1 MLNSQSFVVW
11 GDFLH
16 SSLLGFVLGF
26 NILFSPLSLG
36 AIRVEQVEA
45 WAQSHPEAQLEDF
58 LSWVKSTD
66 PEQMAWFTLMR
77 KSESAQGATPLN
89 PRAIVFGPESKF
101 VFTFNG
107 EAKEEGYQEVEMLFF
122 RQEPKP
128 QWELR
133 KLSFNSQNKKVSF
146 SGPNPNSCLACHQ
159 NPVRPIWSQYDTWK
173 GAYGE
178 FDDSIVDH
186 GDKKEF
192 LQFNKFLKN
201 KETHSRYSKLQ
212 FPEGSIV
219 SPYSE
224 EPKGGNYRLRPN
236 AALTDSLLKLHAK
249 VLVARLK
256 EHPEF
261 ETEKMFL
268 TASLLG
274 CEALLTADDFE
285 KKILFGLSAKRFK
298 KFYRGSISWGDK
310 GSVGAN
316 SNKQAMLYLLGLEH
330 SDFSLEKEP
339 TRWSYFSGNFNFE
352 EYLAI
357 ELYEELSQLDCQIPS
372 FQCLSNYGHTVIL
385 PIGTEKDTLDILD
398 ACDYLFSSRM
408 TSGPI
413 EANGPKPISNPI
425 VTCLGC
431 HQKDGTAPYIPFDDK
446 ERLLSDKILKD
457 LILSKITSKDKNFR
471 MPPTRPLSEKEIL
484 GIREWL
490 SN

>member
-1 MLNSQSFVVW
+1 MLSSRPFVVW
-11 GDFLH
+11 GDFLRA
-16 SSLLGFVLGF
+16 SLLGFVLGF
-26 NILFSPLSLG
+26 NVLFSSLSLG
-36 AIRVEQVEA
+36 AIRAEQVEA
-45 WAQSHPEAQLEDF
+45 WAQSHPEAQVEDF

-107 EAKEEGYQEVEMLFF
+107 EDKEEGYQEVEMLFF
-122 RQEPKP
+122 RQEPKAR
-128 QWELR
+128 WELR
-133 KLSFNSQNKKVSF
+133 KLSFNPKNKKVIF

-159 NPVRPIWSQYDTWK
+159 NPVRPIWSQYATWK

-178 FDDSIVDH
+178 FDDSIVER

-212 FPEGSIV
+212 FPEGSTV

-224 EPKGGNYRLRPN
+224 EPKASNHRLRPN
-236 AALTDSLLKLHAK
+236 VTLTDSLLKLHAK

-274 CEALLTADDFE
+274 CEASLTSDDFA
-285 KKILFGLSAKRFK
+285 KNILLGLLVKRFK
-298 KFYRGSISWGDK
+298 KIYQGSISWGDK
-310 GSVGAN
+310 GSDGAI
-316 SNKQAMLYLLGLEH
+316 SNIQAMLYLLGLEH
-330 SDFSLEKEP
+330 SDFSLEKDP
-339 TRWSYFSGNFNFE
+339 TRWSYFSGSFYFE

-357 ELYEELSQLDCQIPS
+357 ELYDELSQLDCQIPS
-372 FQCLSNYGHTVIL
+372 FQCLSHYGHTVIL
-385 PIGTEKDTLDILD
+385 PRGTEQKTLEILD

-408 TSGPI
+408 TAGPI
-413 EANGPKPISNPI
+413 EADGPKPLSNPM

-431 HQKDGTAPYIPFDDK
+431 HQKDGTEPYIPFDDK
-446 ERLLSDKILKD
+446 EKLLSDKVLKD

-471 MPPTRPLSEKEIL
+471 MPPTRSLSEKEIL

>member
-1 MLNSQSFVVW
+1 VW
-11 GDFLH
+11 GDFLRA
-16 SSLLGFVLGF
+16 SILRFVLGF
-26 NILFSPLSLG
+26 NVFFSSLSLG

-45 WAQSHPEAQLEDF
+45 WAQSHPTAQVEDF

-77 KSESAQGATPLN
+77 KSESAQEATPLN

-122 RQEPKP
+122 RQEPKA

-133 KLSFNSQNKKVSF
+133 KLSFNSQNKQVSF

-159 NPVRPIWSQYDTWK
+159 NPVRPIWSQYDRWK

-178 FDDSIVDH
+178 IDDSIVQYRE
-186 GDKKEF
+186 KES
-192 LQFNKFLKN
+192 LQFKKFLKN

-236 AALTDSLLKLHAK
+236 VTLTDSLLKLHAK

-285 KKILFGLSAKRFK
+285 KKSLFKLLEKRFK
-298 KFYRGSISWGDK
+298 KIYQGPISWGDK

-316 SNKQAMLYLLGLEH
+316 SSKQAMLYLLGLEH
-330 SDFSLEKEP
+330 SDFSLEK
-339 TRWSYFSGNFNFE
+339 T
-352 EYLAI
+352 
-357 ELYEELSQLDCQIPS
+357 
-372 FQCLSNYGHTVIL
+372 L
-385 PIGTEKDTLDILD
+385 P
-398 ACDYLFSSRM
+398 
-408 TSGPI
+408 
-413 EANGPKPISNPI
+413 
-425 VTCLGC
+425 
-431 HQKDGTAPYIPFDDK
+431 
-446 ERLLSDKILKD
+446 
-457 LILSKITSKDKNFR
+457 
-471 MPPTRPLSEKEIL
+471 
-484 GIREWL
+484 
-490 SN
+490 